1 MEYPLLVFTTDFGLA
16 DSYVGVMKGVALG
29 INPQA
34 RFIDLTHG
42 IGPQD
47 IGQGAFVLGVNYR
60 HFPQNSIHVV
70 VVDPDVGTS
79 RWPVL
84 ISTPHGR
91 FVGPDNGVLSRVL
104 SDYLEDLP
112 DTGEKANLPPGVSAV
127 RLTNEAYWRHPVS
140 DTFHGRDVF
149 VPVAAHLSLGV
160 PPTELGKP
168 IDSLVWLPMLKPVV
182 EPNGVSGQVIYK
194 DVFGNLVSNIPAALL
209 SGHTSVQVS
218 IGGQTIEGLS
228 RTFADTGSSSSA
240 GLIALTGSHGYLEVA
255 VPRGNAAAVLGID
268 TGDSVMVSFPDGC

>member
-1 MEYPLLVFTTDFGLA
+1 MEFPLLVFTTDFGLA
-16 DSYVGVMKGVALG
+16 DSYVGVMKGVAIG

-60 HFPQNSIHVV
+60 HFPQTAIHVV

-79 RWPVL
+79 RWPIL

-104 SDYLEDLP
+104 SDYLEDPP
-112 DTGEKANLPPGVSAV
+112 DTGEKVELPPGVSAV
-127 RLTNEAYWRHPVS
+127 RLTNKTYWNHPVS

-149 VPVAAHLSLGV
+149 APVAAHLSLGV
-160 PPTELGKP
+160 PPTELGEP
-168 IDSLVWLPMLKPVV
+168 IPSLVWLPNLKPVIDAD
-182 EPNGVSGQVIYK
+182 GVSGQVIYK
-194 DVFGNLVSNIPAALL
+194 DGFGNLVTNIPVDLL
-209 SGHTSVQVS
+209 SGDTGIQVS
-218 IGGQTIEGLS
+218 IGGQTINGLS
-228 RTFADTGSSSSA
+228 RTFADTGPSSSS
-240 GLIALTGSHGYLEVA
+240 GLIALPGSHGYLEVA
-255 VPRGNAAAVLGID
+255 VPRGNAAAVLGAD
-268 TGDSVMVSFPDGC
+268 AGNPVTVTFADG